1 MRRIV
6 IAIASICLLA
16 MVALPSG
23 FALAQDASPSAPA
36 AEPTAPPPPTNPP
49 AQNLGETCQ
58 NASAPAGSSAA
69 PLPTGGVND
78 WAAGISGPVTISGWQ
93 STGAE
98 GDALTQTLCAAQA
111 ALPNLQITYQP
122 IAGDYQAVEAANI
135 AARTVPDLFY
145 VNSDYA
151 QNWIDQTFLEQLDP
165 YVQKSGFDVSHF
177 FPGASSIFKASDG
190 TWYGFPKDTNTI
202 AMAYNTD
209 MVPTPPKT
217 LDELVQWATDNKGK
231 AGSKAPLCLNA
242 SLDRGLAFVYA
253 QGGSIVSDDGQTATI
268 DSDASKAAVQW
279 YMDLFKNGLGMTAS
293 DMGDGWCGDAL
304 GKGDAAIIFEG
315 GWLDPAMSSTYP
327 DIKYAWAP
335 MPTGS
340 SGSPVTL
347 SYTVS
352 YSIPAD
358 AQNKDQAFALLTYL
372 TGPAGMQVWTQG
384 GVALPSRDDVPI
396 PAGKDVLAAG
406 SAYAKP
412 GSGFMP
418 GYTDVQ
424 TAFSAEFTNQLQT
437 KSFDAGP
444 VVDKT
449 KAAIDAALSGQ

>member
-6 IAIASICLLA
+6 IAPATLCLLA
-16 MVALPSG
+16 AMALPG
-23 FALAQDASPSAPA
+23 GVVLAQSESGSPPAPT
-36 AEPTAPPPPTNPP
+36 PTPVITQPP
-49 AQNLGETCQ
+49 AQNLGEACQ
-58 NASAPAGSSAA
+58 SSGGSPAPS
-69 PLPTGGVND
+69 GGVID

-145 VNSDYA
+145 VNAEYA
-151 QNWIDQTFLEQLDP
+151 KEWIDQTFLEQLDP

-177 FPGASSIFKASDG
+177 FPGSASVFQAGDG

-202 AMAYNTD
+202 ALAYNTA
-209 MVPTPPKT
+209 MVPTPPT
-217 LDELVQWATDNKGK
+217 TMDELATWAKDNVGK
-231 AGSKAPLCLNA
+231 AGAKAPLCLNPG
-242 SLDRGLAFVYA
+242 LDRGLAFIYA
-253 QGGSIVSDDGQTATI
+253 QGGSIVSDDGKTATI
-268 DSDASKAAVQW
+268 DSDASKAAIQW
-279 YMDLFKNGLGMTAS
+279 YLDLFKDGKAMTAS
-293 DMGDGWCGDAL
+293 AMGDGWCGEAL
-304 GKGDAAIIFEG
+304 GKGDAAIAFEG
-315 GWLDPAMSSTYP
+315 GWLDPFMSSTYP
-327 DIKYAWAP
+327 DIKYQWAP
-335 MPTGS
+335 MPTGTT
-340 SGSPVTL
+340 GSPVTL
-347 SYTVS
+347 AYTVS

-358 AQNKDQAFALLTYL
+358 AENKDQAFALLTYL
-372 TGPAGMQVWTQG
+372 TGPAGMQAWTQG

-418 GYTDVQ
+418 GYVPVQ
-424 TAFSAEFTNQLQT
+424 TAFQAEFTNQIQSG
-437 KSFDAGP
+437 SFDAGP
-444 VVDKT
+444 VVEKT
-449 KAAIDAALSGQ
+449 KAAMDAALSGQ

>member
-1 MRRIV
+1 MRRILISV
-6 IAIASICLLA
+6 ASACLLGA
-16 MVALPSG
+16 VALPG
-23 FALAQDASPSAPA
+23 LALAQSESGSPPAPT
-36 AEPTAPPPPTNPP
+36 PTPELTQPP
-49 AQNLGETCQ
+49 AQNLGSQCQ
-58 NASAPAGSSAA
+58 SGSTSGASMMPA
-69 PLPTGGVND
+69 PTGGVTD

-111 ALPNLQITYQP
+111 AMPNLQITYQP

-135 AARTVPDLFY
+135 AAKTVPDLFY
-145 VNSDYA
+145 VNADYA

-202 AMAYNTD
+202 AMAYNSD
-209 MVPTPPKT
+209 MVSTPPTT
-217 LDELVQWATDNKGK
+217 LDDLVKWATDNKGK
-231 AGSKAPLCLNA
+231 AGSKAPLCLNP
-242 SLDRGLAFVYA
+242 SLDRGLAFIYA
-253 QGGSIVSDDGQTATI
+253 QGGSIVSDDGKTATI

-315 GWLDPAMSSTYP
+315 GWLDPAMTSTYP
-327 DIKYAWAP
+327 NIKYAWAP
-335 MPTGS
+335 MPVGS

-372 TGPAGMQVWTQG
+372 TGPVGMQIWTQG

-396 PAGKDVLAAG
+396 PAGKDVLANE
-406 SAYAKP
+406 SSYAKP

-437 KSFDAGP
+437 GTFDAGP

-449 KAAIDAALSGQ
+449 KAAIDTALSQQ